1 MGVNERAA
9 QFLHMFKA
17 WPVTKENRSL
27 IILSKYEPSAMFYQ
41 ASDKK
46 ISSHAKWLKIKF
58 TMNNTVTF
66 L

>member
-1 MGVNERAA
+1 
-9 QFLHMFKA
+9 
-17 WPVTKENRSL
+17 
-27 IILSKYEPSAMFYQ
+27 MFYQ

>member
-1 MGVNERAA
+1 MKEQHNSFICSKHG
-9 QFLHMFKA
+9 Q
-17 WPVTKENRSL
+17 VTKENIPL